1 MPGKTTFC
9 SNVLCPS
16 STCPPHYNMRTKIEL
31 ASSSSF
37 SLIDFRFS
45 SQSSSSSFS
54 SSSSRQSMNR
64 QRRQIIDHPSLRKKE
79 EVDLWE
85 GERGRERKEERDTN
99 QKSGSRKITI
109 GENNNNN
116 ENLIRNDG
124 YFLFLYGAQT
134 GQVKVLIRSPG
145 IWAPFTVTCW
155 LVGWWLSN

>member
-1 MPGKTTFC
+1 M
-9 SNVLCPS
+9 
-16 STCPPHYNMRTKIEL
+16 
-31 ASSSSF
+31 
-37 SLIDFRFS
+37 
-45 SQSSSSSFS
+45 
-54 SSSSRQSMNR
+54 
-64 QRRQIIDHPSLRKKE
+64 IIHHFAKKK

-85 GERGRERKEERDTN
+85 GERRRERKEERDTN